1 MTESKTQAM
10 DTFCFLIRIEN
21 SQSSSPK
28 KKFSVKTIVA
38 IGIGAALFFV
48 LGRFVAIPSPVPNV
62 NICVQYGL
70 LAFMSVVY
78 GPVAGALIGLIGHA
92 LIDFSYGWG
101 IWWSWVIASGVFGLL
116 VGFAAKILKMDE
128 AQLGKKGLI
137 KFNIAQVVSHIICWG
152 AVAPVLDILM
162 YNEPLDKLFAQGL
175 VSGISNAIT
184 TAIVGSLLCVAY
196 AATKTKAGSL
206 TKE

>member
-1 MTESKTQAM
+1 M
-10 DTFCFLIRIEN
+10 
-21 SQSSSPK
+21 
-28 KKFSVKTIVA
+28 KKFSVKSIVA

-70 LAFMSVVY
+70 LAFMAVVY
-78 GPVAGALIGLIGHA
+78 GPAAGALIGLIGHA

-101 IWWSWVIASGVFGLL
+101 IWWSWVIASGVYGLL
-116 VGFAAKILKMDE
+116 VGLSAKILKIDE
-128 AQLGKKGLI
+128 AEMGKKGLI
-137 KFNIAQVVSHIICWG
+137 KFNIGQIVSHIICWG
-152 AVAPVLDILM
+152 AVAPVLDIVM

-175 VSGISNAIT
+175 VSGISNATT

>member
-1 MTESKTQAM
+1 M
-10 DTFCFLIRIEN
+10 
-21 SQSSSPK
+21 

-48 LGRFVAIPSPVPNV
+48 LGRFVAIPSPVPNTS
-62 NICVQYGL
+62 ISVQYGL
-70 LAFMSVVY
+70 LAFLSVVY
-78 GPVAGALIGLIGHA
+78 GPIAGALVGFIGHT

-101 IWWSWVIASGVFGLL
+101 VWWSWVIASAVFGLL
-116 VGFAAKILKMDE
+116 VGLGVKLLKMNE
-128 AQLGKKGLI
+128 AEMGLMGLL
-137 KFNIAQVVSHIICWG
+137 KFNIVQIVSHVICWG
-152 AVAPVLDILM
+152 GVAPVLDILM

-175 VSGISNAIT
+175 VAGTSNAVT
-184 TAIVGSLLCVAY
+184 TAIVGSLLCIAY

>member
-1 MTESKTQAM
+1 M
-10 DTFCFLIRIEN
+10 
-21 SQSSSPK
+21 

-48 LGRFVAIPSPVPNV
+48 LGKFVAIPSPVPNTNV
-62 NICVQYGL
+62 TTQYGL
-70 LAFMSVVY
+70 LAFLSVVF
-78 GPVAGALIGLIGHA
+78 GPVAGALVGLIGHA

-101 IWWSWVIASGVFGLL
+101 IWWSWVIASAVFGLL
-116 VGFAAKILKMDE
+116 MGLGVKMLKLE
-128 AQLGKKGLI
+128 EGEIGKKGLV
-137 KFNIAQVVSHIICWG
+137 KFNIAQVVSHVICWG
-152 AVAPVLDILM
+152 AVAPALDILI

-175 VSGISNAIT
+175 ASGIANSVT

>member
-1 MTESKTQAM
+1 M
-10 DTFCFLIRIEN
+10 
-21 SQSSSPK
+21 
-28 KKFSVKTIVA
+28 KKFSVKSIVG

-101 IWWSWVIASGVFGLL
+101 IASGVFGLL
-116 VGFAAKILKMDE
+116 VGFAAKIMKMDE
-128 AQLGKKGLI
+128 AEMGKKGLV
-137 KFNIAQVVSHIICWG
+137 KFNVAQVVSHVICWG

-175 VSGISNAIT
+175 VSGISNAVT

>member
-1 MTESKTQAM
+1 M
-10 DTFCFLIRIEN
+10 
-21 SQSSSPK
+21 

-48 LGRFVAIPSPVPNV
+48 LGRFVAIPSPVPNTS
-62 NICVQYGL
+62 ISVQYGL
-70 LAFMSVVY
+70 LAFLSVVY
-78 GPVAGALIGLIGHA
+78 GPIAGALVGFIGHT

-101 IWWSWVIASGVFGLL
+101 VWWSWVIASAVFGLL
-116 VGFAAKILKMDE
+116 VGLGAKLLKMKE
-128 AQLGKKGLI
+128 TEMGLMGLL
-137 KFNIAQVVSHIICWG
+137 KFNIVQIVCHVICWG
-152 AVAPVLDILM
+152 GVAPVLDILM

-175 VSGISNAIT
+175 VAGTSNAVT
-184 TAIVGSLLCVAY
+184 TAIVGSLLCIAY

>member
-1 MTESKTQAM
+1 M
-10 DTFCFLIRIEN
+10 
-21 SQSSSPK
+21 

-48 LGRFVAIPSPVPNV
+48 LGRFVAIPSPVPNTS
-62 NICVQYGL
+62 ISVQYGL
-70 LAFMSVVY
+70 LAFLSVVY
-78 GPVAGALIGLIGHA
+78 GPIAGALVGFIGHT

-101 IWWSWVIASGVFGLL
+101 VWWSWVIASAVFGLL
-116 VGFAAKILKMDE
+116 VGLGTKLLKMKE
-128 AQLGKKGLI
+128 TEMGLMGLL
-137 KFNIAQVVSHIICWG
+137 KFNIVQIVSHVICWG
-152 AVAPVLDILM
+152 GVAPVLDILM

-175 VSGISNAIT
+175 VAGTSNAVT
-184 TAIVGSLLCVAY
+184 TAIVGSLLCIAY

>member
-1 MTESKTQAM
+1 M
-10 DTFCFLIRIEN
+10 
-21 SQSSSPK
+21 
-28 KKFSVKTIVA
+28 KKFSVKSIVA

-78 GPVAGALIGLIGHA
+78 GPVAGALIGFIGHA

-101 IWWSWVIASGVFGLL
+101 VWWSWVIASGVFGLL
-116 VGFAAKILKMDE
+116 VGFATKLLKIDE
-128 AQLGKKGLI
+128 AEMGKKGLV
-137 KFNIAQVVSHIICWG
+137 KFNIALVVAHAISWIV
-152 AVAPVLDILM
+152 VANVLDVLM
-162 YNEPLDKLFAQGL
+162 YSEPLDKIFAQSIFATVGNSL
-175 VSGISNAIT
+175 SSI
-184 TAIVGSLLCVAY
+184 IVGSLLCVAY

>member
-1 MTESKTQAM
+1 M
-10 DTFCFLIRIEN
+10 
-21 SQSSSPK
+21 

-48 LGRFVAIPSPVPNV
+48 LGRFVAIPSPVPNTS
-62 NICVQYGL
+62 ISVQYGL
-70 LAFMSVVY
+70 LAFLSVVY
-78 GPVAGALIGLIGHA
+78 GPIAGALVGFIGHT

-101 IWWSWVIASGVFGLL
+101 VWWSWVIASAVFGLL
-116 VGFAAKILKMDE
+116 VGLGAKLLKMKE
-128 AQLGKKGLI
+128 TEMGLMGLL
-137 KFNIAQVVSHIICWG
+137 KFNIVQIVSHVICWG
-152 AVAPVLDILM
+152 GVAPVLDILM

-175 VSGISNAIT
+175 VAGISNAVT
-184 TAIVGSLLCVAY
+184 TAIVGSLLCIAY

>member
-1 MTESKTQAM
+1 M
-10 DTFCFLIRIEN
+10 
-21 SQSSSPK
+21 

-48 LGRFVAIPSPVPNV
+48 LGRFVAIPSPVPNT
-62 NICVQYGL
+62 NISTQYGL

-78 GPVAGALIGLIGHA
+78 GPVAGALMGFIGHA
-92 LIDFSYGWG
+92 LIDFSFGWG
-101 IWWSWVIASGVFGLL
+101 VWWSWVIASAVFGLL
-116 VGFAAKILKMDE
+116 TGIGVKLLKLSDAE
-128 AQLGKKGLI
+128 LGKKGLV
-137 KFNIAQVVSHIICWG
+137 KFNIAQVAAHIICWG
-152 AVAPVLDILM
+152 GVAPVLDILI

-175 VSGISNAIT
+175 FAGISNAVT
-184 TAIVGSLLCVAY
+184 TAIVGSVLLVAY

>member
-1 MTESKTQAM
+1 M
-10 DTFCFLIRIEN
+10 
-21 SQSSSPK
+21 

-48 LGRFVAIPSPVPNV
+48 LGRFVAIPSPVPNT
-62 NICVQYGL
+62 NISTQYGL

-78 GPVAGALIGLIGHA
+78 GPVAGALVGLIGHA

-101 IWWSWVIASGVFGLL
+101 IWWSWVFASAVFGLL
-116 VGFAAKILKMDE
+116 VGIGSKKI
-128 AQLGKKGLI
+128 QLEGKVETKTLVS
-137 KFNIAQVVSHIICWG
+137 FNIVQFISHVICWG
-152 AVAPVLDILM
+152 AVAPVLDILI
-162 YNEPLDKLFAQGL
+162 YNEPIDKLFAQGL
-175 VSGISNAIT
+175 FAGISNAVT
-184 TAIVGSLLCVAY
+184 TAIVGTLLCVAY

>member
-1 MTESKTQAM
+1 M
-10 DTFCFLIRIEN
+10 
-21 SQSSSPK
+21 

-48 LGRFVAIPSPVPNV
+48 LGKFVAIPSPVPNTSV
-62 NICVQYGL
+62 TTQYGL

-116 VGFAAKILKMDE
+116 VGCAAKVLKMDE
-128 AQLGKKGLI
+128 AEMGKKGLI
-137 KFNIAQVVSHIICWG
+137 KFNIGQVVSHIICWG
-152 AVAPVLDILM
+152 AVAPVLDIVM

-175 VSGISNAIT
+175 FSGISNAVT
-184 TAIVGSLLCVAY
+184 TAIVGSLLCVAF

>member
-1 MTESKTQAM
+1 M
-10 DTFCFLIRIEN
+10 
-21 SQSSSPK
+21 
-28 KKFSVKTIVA
+28 KKFSVKSIVA

-62 NICVQYGL
+62 NISTQYGL

-78 GPVAGALIGLIGHA
+78 GPVAGALIGFIGHA
-92 LIDFSYGWG
+92 LIDFSFGWG
-101 IWWSWVIASGVFGLL
+101 VWWSWVIASAVFGLL
-116 VGFAAKILKMDE
+116 VGFATKILKMDE
-128 AQLGKKGLI
+128 ANTGKAGI
-137 KFNIAQVVSHIICWG
+137 VKFNVAQVLSHVICWG
-152 AVAPVLDILM
+152 AVAPALDILI

-175 VSGISNAIT
+175 ASGIANSVT
-184 TAIVGSLLCVAY
+184 TAIVGTLLCVAY